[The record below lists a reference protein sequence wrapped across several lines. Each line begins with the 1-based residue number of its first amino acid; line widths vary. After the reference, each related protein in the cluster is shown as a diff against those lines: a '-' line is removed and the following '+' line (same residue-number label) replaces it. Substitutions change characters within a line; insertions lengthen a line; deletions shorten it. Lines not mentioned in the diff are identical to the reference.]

1 MSIEAEVIQ
10 IGHEIRMMKEAIQD
24 LASEIHEM
32 TVTNQKVLMVL
43 LDLVAGDEDVD
54 QPRLDMDG
62 NPV

>member
-10 IGHEIRMMKEAIQD
+10 VGHEIRMMREAMQD
-24 LASEIHEM
+24 LTSEIHEM

-43 LDLVAGDEDVD
+43 LDLIGGDDDVV
-54 QPRLDMDG
+54 QPQTDMDG